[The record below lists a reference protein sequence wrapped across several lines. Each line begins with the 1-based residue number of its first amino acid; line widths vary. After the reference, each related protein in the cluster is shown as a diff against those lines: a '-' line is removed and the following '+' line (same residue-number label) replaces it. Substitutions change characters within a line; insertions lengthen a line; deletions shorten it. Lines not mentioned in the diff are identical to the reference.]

1 MPIHNRGRFIFSLVF
16 VLAITAHADTE
27 LPTPQVSQEENTAV
41 PLPSGTLNELEKIN
55 TQTLLTEAQA
65 QLANARASLAKAK
78 NQYSDTT
85 SGQMVMSGTNL
96 PPGLP
101 NPTINI
107 PQQIKSGPPRILEI
121 SGQGR
126 SLSARLMLDNGLSIL
141 VRSGSKIP
149 GRDLLVTDI
158 SASTVEV
165 KDTQGQRHTLTFG
178 E

>member
-1 MPIHNRGRFIFSLVF
+1 MPIHNRVLFIFPLLF
-16 VLAITAHADTE
+16 ALAITAHADTE
-27 LPTPQVSQEENTAV
+27 IPTQQIPPEENTAV
-41 PLPSGTLNELEKIN
+41 PLPSGTLNELEKLN

-65 QLANARASLAKAK
+65 QLANARASLQKAK
-78 NQYSDTT
+78 SQYSDTS
-85 SGQMVMSGTNL
+85 SGQMVLSGTNL

-101 NPTINI
+101 NPSISI
-107 PQQIKSGPPRILEI
+107 PQQTKSGPPRILEI

-126 SLSARLMLDNGLSIL
+126 SLSARLMLDTGLSII
-141 VRSGSKIP
+141 VRTGSNIP

-165 KDTQGQRHTLTFG
+165 KNTQGQRHTLTFG